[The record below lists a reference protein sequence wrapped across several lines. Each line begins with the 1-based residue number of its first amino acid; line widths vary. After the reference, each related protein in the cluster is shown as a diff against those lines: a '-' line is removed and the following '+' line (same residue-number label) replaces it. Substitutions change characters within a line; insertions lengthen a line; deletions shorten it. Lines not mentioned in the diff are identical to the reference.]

1 MQLSCIGAQ
10 SCLRRMWA
18 TPLTLAN
25 AHLDGAR
32 RSFRVVV
39 DRAARHALVTSS
51 QSWLPYVVHCARC
64 RVNHSQSKFGCIGA
78 TRPVLEHADRLAFH
92 WPLAAR
98 PRGNTSVHARSGGVC
113 SFRTF
118 AVHGKPLLSKPLDM
132 PVREYPGDNRQNRS
146 TCSAEA
152 P

>member
-98 PRGNTSVHARSGGVC
+98 PRGNTSVHAPSGGVC
-113 SFRTF
+113 PLRPF
-118 AVHGKPLLSKPLDM
+118 AVHGAALLPKPLDM
-132 PVREYPGDNRQNRS
+132 QVREYPGDNR
-146 TCSAEA
+146 
-152 P
+152 

>member
-1 MQLSCIGAQ
+1 MQLFCIGAQ
-10 SCLRRMWA
+10 SCFRRMWS

-25 AHLDGAR
+25 GHLDGAP

-51 QSWLPYVVHCARC
+51 QSWLTCVLHCARC
-64 RVNHSQSKFGCIGA
+64 RVDHSQSRSGCIDA
-78 TRPVLEHADRLAFH
+78 TPPILEHAHRLALR

-113 SFRTF
+113 SLRSF
-118 AVHGKPLLSKPLDM
+118 AVHGQPLLSKPLDM
-132 PVREYPGDNRQNRS
+132 PVRGYPGDNRQTRS